1 MAKYNQILAS
11 FLNSKKIITLMK
23 AEHKIYKTF
32 LELKN
37 NIYFSQIKEHTKLSN
52 SSLQNTIKKLLENNI
67 LSQIK
72 NKSNVFYRI
81 KDNKTFE
88 LKFAELA
95 IEKFNNLNVNIKIPL
110 LNFIKDIPKDT
121 YCVVLFGSSSRK
133 EEKKNSDIDIL
144 VVSTEKINPK
154 HKKNA
159 ELTSTKE
166 ISVFNCTINQFIENK
181 DPVIIQ
187 ARKTGFPIYKEQ
199 NFYEEIVNEYR
210 EVIQ

>member
-1 MAKYNQILAS
+1 
-11 FLNSKKIITLMK
+11 MK